1 MDNIKLHW
9 TGDAELTS
17 EASQRIVEDSS
28 KQAFV
33 VLKDGKTF
41 VVTGG
46 EVSSHSGSHSLELV
60 SIIPAMG
67 SHPKNLS

>member
-1 MDNIKLHW
+1 MDNIKLYW

-41 VVTGG
+41 VVTG

-60 SIIPAMG
+60 SHNS
-67 SHPKNLS
+67 SHEQG